1 MKQFCLALIA
11 FSTLFA
17 VLCPGQQKVK
27 EGSTGKMFPAE
38 ISFKHDTTEYTLK
51 VTGLTVRKKF
61 VFKVYGMAHYIQDPV
76 VGNKDDAFKGVLTD
90 GKAKQITM
98 NFARDVEAKKI
109 GEAYRD
115 GFKDHTTPEVL
126 KKLEPLVD
134 QFIGYF
140 SKDVKEN
147 EEFVLRWLPGG
158 TVIAILQGDEKPP
171 LVDVTFAQS
180 LWSIWFGKDSIVDRD
195 DLVKNLVTD

>member
-1 MKQFCLALIA
+1 MKHLFLALIA
-11 FSTLFA
+11 SSSFFS
-17 VLCPGQQKVK
+17 VLCVGQQKVK
-27 EGSTGKMFPAE
+27 EGSTGKLFPAE
-38 ISFKHDTTEYTLK
+38 ISFKHDTSDYTLK

-76 VGNKDDAFKGVLTD
+76 IGSKDDAFKAVLAD

-98 NFARDVEAKKI
+98 NFARDVDAKKI
-109 GEAYRD
+109 GEAYKD
-115 GFKDHTTPEVL
+115 GFKDHTTSEVL
-126 KKLEPLVD
+126 KKIQPLVD

-171 LVDVTFAQS
+171 ITDVTFAQS
-180 LWSIWFGKDSIVDRD
+180 LWSIWFGNDSIVDRD

>member
-1 MKQFCLALIA
+1 MKHAFLALIA
-11 FSTLFA
+11 YASLFA
-17 VLCPGQQKVK
+17 GLCPGQQKVK
-27 EGSTGKMFPAE
+27 EESTGKTFPAE
-38 ISFKHDTTEYTLK
+38 ISFKHDTSDYNLK

-76 VGNKDDAFKGVLTD
+76 VGRKEDALKAVLAD

-109 GEAYRD
+109 SEAYRD
-115 GFKDHTTPEVL
+115 GFKDHTTPEVF
-126 KKLEPLVD
+126 KKIEPLVD

-158 TVIAILQGDEKPP
+158 TVIAMLQGDEKPP
-171 LVDVTFAQS
+171 ITDVTFAQS

-195 DLVKNLVTD
+195 DLVKNLVAD